1 MAATTPT
8 LAREMERRGL
18 LGPAPEVGE
27 DGSMMER
34 SLVYPCLFES
44 EGANVTGF
52 VYSLQA
58 GSLQP
63 RS

>member
-8 LAREMERRGL
+8 LAREMESRCLRGSVSK
-18 LGPAPEVGE
+18 VGE
-27 DGSMMER
+27 EGSMMER
-34 SLVYPCLFES
+34 SLVYPCLSES
-44 EGANVTGF
+44 EDANVTSF
-52 VYSLQA
+52 VFTLQA